1 MSIFQVRPVWSG
13 QTGRS
18 EAGGRDLLSSLAS
31 PQKTDRSVGRTGN
44 VQLPCALPAMRSRE
58 EAL

>member
-1 MSIFQVRPVWSG
+1 MSVFQVPPQYG
-13 QTGRS
+13 QVRLTGQS
-18 EAGGRDLLSSLAS
+18 GGRNLLSNLAS

-44 VQLPCALPAMRSRE
+44 VQLPGALLAMRSRE